1 MPERFA
7 QAALAALIILQGIML
22 SSLYAGVAPH
32 PPAVTPIA
40 GMGPFIGAAL
50 ALATATLIVGP
61 ANHAGRILGTFAALT
76 ALLSFGPQKY
86 IDPQFAQIWPAVLL
100 GQVSAAVL
108 IANALRPAR
117 LQPA

>member
-32 PPAVTPIA
+32 PPAATPIA
-40 GMGPFIGAAL
+40 GMGPFIGAAV
-50 ALATATLIVGP
+50 ALAAGGLIVGLSS
-61 ANHAGRILGTFAALT
+61 AAGRVLGVLAALA

-86 IDPQFAQIWPAVLL
+86 FDPQFSQIWPAVML

-108 IANALRPAR
+108 IANTVVRARSLPA
-117 LQPA
+117 